1 MAVGL
6 QREAGD
12 VCGPRSRLFRD
23 AAARAAAWLA
33 AHRWAVLTLNALVGI
48 LYAPTLAYG
57 FLNWDD
63 PWYILDNPLIRSWH
77 PANLVRI
84 ITEVVARNYAP
95 VTIFSFLV
103 DHTLWDAWAGG
114 YHLTNF
120 VLHGLNGVLLYAL
133 ILRLSGS
140 RSVAWLTAA
149 LWAVHPVQVE
159 SVAWISS
166 RKGVLSATF
175 LLASSLCW
183 LREERNE
190 RHEFQGMLWF
200 MLALLTKAIAVVF
213 PAVVLSYDLLVRR
226 KPLSDA
232 LARQIIP
239 GFLALWLL
247 VTTVG
252 AQNAMLGGVREHL
265 ALSRAEIMAVDL
277 VILWEYVGMLLWP
290 ADLCVLYDPPTS
302 GIMLAAFVAGLGWTA
317 VGGSAWLLRQRFPF
331 VTLGMV
337 TWVVFLAPVLNFV
350 PITTLMNDRY
360 LYLPS
365 IPLFALAVAGLHA
378 VVLRGAPISRSG
390 ASRRGES
397 LPLPSG
403 ALVLLTGLI
412 VVVGYSAATAR
423 YLPVWRDGTSLW
435 EHANRHVPQLAVV
448 QIQRANTLHELGE
461 TDQAI
466 AVLEQALIRCS
477 PDEIDR
483 RRIEEKLA
491 NWRAAQAESP
501 EPVEAP
507 REATEKSDGFSSS
520 RRFDSA
526 RT

>member
-1 MAVGL
+1 MAVGI
-6 QREAGD
+6 QREAGEA
-12 VCGPRSRLFRD
+12 CEPRGRILAE
-23 AAARAAAWLA
+23 AAALVFAWLSA
-33 AHRWAVLTLNALVGI
+33 QRWAVLTLGSLVGV
-48 LYAPTLAYG
+48 LYAPTVTYD

-77 PANLVRI
+77 PANLVGI

-103 DHTLWDAWAGG
+103 DHTLWGFWAGG
-114 YHLTNF
+114 YHLTNL
-120 VLHGLNGVLLYAL
+120 VLHAVNAVLLYAL

-239 GFLALWLL
+239 GFLAIWLL
-247 VTTVG
+247 ATTVG
-252 AQNAMLGGVREHL
+252 AQNSILGGLRGHL
-265 ALSRAEIMAVDL
+265 GLSKAEIAAVDL
-277 VILWEYVGMLLWP
+277 VILWRYVGMLLQP
-290 ADLCVLYDPPTS
+290 TDLCVLYDPPTS
-302 GIMLAAFVAGLGWTA
+302 GIALAALIGGLGWAA
-317 VGGSAWLLRQRFPF
+317 VAGSAWLLRHRFPF
-331 VTLGMV
+331 VFLGLV
-337 TWVVFLAPVLNFV
+337 TWIVFLVPVLNFV

-365 IPLFALAVAGLHA
+365 IPVFALGVAGLHA
-378 VVLRGAPISRSG
+378 VVLQIAPIRPPRDSAPPER
-390 ASRRGES
+390 
-397 LPLPSG
+397 LPWPAGVVL
-403 ALVLLTGLI
+403 LLTGLT
-412 VVVGYSAATAR
+412 VVVGYSAATVR
-423 YLPVWRDGTSLW
+423 YLPVWRDGGSLW

-448 QIQRANTLHELGE
+448 QIQRAITLHALGE
-461 TDQAI
+461 TDEAV
-466 AVLEQALIRCS
+466 AVLERALIECA

-483 RRIEEKLA
+483 KRIEEKLA
-491 NWRAAQAESP
+491 SWRAAAQTETSEPARSP
-501 EPVEAP
+501 
-507 REATEKSDGFSSS
+507 G
-520 RRFDSA
+520 
-526 RT
+526 

>member
-6 QREAGD
+6 QRQTDE
-12 VCGPRSRLFRD
+12 VCGPRSRVCREV
-23 AAARAAAWLA
+23 AALAVAWVA
-33 AHRWAVLTLNALVGI
+33 AHRWAVATLSALVGV
-48 LYAPTLAYG
+48 LYAPTVTYG

-63 PWYILDNPLIRSWH
+63 PWYILNNPLIRSWH
-77 PANLVRI
+77 PSNLVGI
-84 ITEVVARNYAP
+84 MTEVVSRNYAP

-103 DHTLWDAWAGG
+103 DHTFWGFWAGG
-114 YHLTNF
+114 YHLATV
-120 VLHGLNGVLLYAL
+120 VLHGLNAVLLYAL

-159 SVAWISS
+159 TVAWISS

-239 GFLALWLL
+239 GFLAIWLL
-247 VTTVG
+247 STTVG
-252 AQNAMLGGVREHL
+252 AQNTMLGGVRAHFT
-265 ALSRAEIMAVDL
+265 LSKAEIAAVDV
-277 VILWEYVGMLLWP
+277 VILWRYVGMLLWP
-290 ADLCVLYDPPTS
+290 TNLCVLYDPPTS
-302 GIMLAAFVAGLGWTA
+302 GIALAVAIGGLGWAA
-317 VGGSAWLLRQRFPF
+317 VAGSAWLLRRRFPF
-331 VTLGMV
+331 VCLGLI
-337 TWVVFLAPVLNFV
+337 TWIVFLIPVLNFV

-378 VVLRGAPISRSG
+378 AAGGGRGSRGA
-390 ASRRGES
+390 
-397 LPLPSG
+397 LP
-403 ALVLLTGLI
+403 VLLTGLI
-412 VVVGYSAATAR
+412 VVVGYSAATLQ
-423 YLPVWRDGTSLW
+423 YLPVWRDGTTLW

-448 QIQRANTLHELGE
+448 QIQRAHTLHSLGE
-461 TDQAI
+461 IDEAI
-466 AVLEQALIRCS
+466 AVLERALIECS
-477 PDEIDR
+477 PDESDR
-483 RRIEEKLA
+483 KRIEETLA
-491 NWRAAQAESP
+491 SWRTAAKAELP
-501 EPVEAP
+501 EPAQSP
-507 REATEKSDGFSSS
+507 G
-520 RRFDSA
+520 
-526 RT
+526 